1 MSENFKLL
9 LVLVSIAFSILILET
24 LAKKKILS
32 SESARKTLHIFAGVL
47 ISLSPIIF
55 SNFYYPL
62 ISALAASI
70 FSITAVTFNLLPR
83 IDPKSRGTLGTFYFS
98 FSFALLVIFYWDS
111 YRILI
116 SISYLLFVIG
126 DALAS
131 IVGNNSKKK
140 LLLAINS
147 EPKTLQGALAL
158 FVSTFILFTIIWFF
172 LKDQFDLLNLPF
184 ERFVIV
190 NIIVSTVAMI
200 IEILSRKGSDNL
212 FLPLAI
218 SITLFVLLSQPQL
231 IDSFS
236 IGFLFSTTV
245 VFISVRFK
253 LLNIEG
259 GLATFLL
266 ALFIFGLGEWK
277 WTIPILVFFVF
288 SSLLSKVSEKSEKFP
303 QKRKRA
309 KGNVR
314 DMSQVF
320 ANGGIALCTIILN
333 FIFPSE
339 IWYLVYLV
347 SLSVSMTDTW
357 STEIGTWLGK
367 KTYLITTFRQI
378 EKGESGGVSF
388 AGTIGGVIGSIVVI
402 SSGVF
407 FVNLQVS
414 MLILLIVFGTVGSLI
429 DSLMGATIQAKYF
442 CSGCQS
448 TVEIETH
455 CNTAANLTS
464 GISIINNDAVNFVS
478 ALIVSIIFY
487 AVI

>member
-1 MSENFKLL
+1 
-9 LVLVSIAFSILILET
+9 
-24 LAKKKILS
+24 
-32 SESARKTLHIFAGVL
+32 
-47 ISLSPIIF
+47 
-55 SNFYYPL
+55 
-62 ISALAASI
+62 
-70 FSITAVTFNLLPR
+70 
-83 IDPKSRGTLGTFYFS
+83 TFYFS
-98 FSFALLVIFYWDS
+98 FSFALLVIFYWDN

-116 SISYLLFVIG
+116 SISYFLFVIG
-126 DALAS
+126 DVLTS
-131 IVGNNSKKK
+131 IAGNNSKKK
-140 LLLAINS
+140 ILLAINS
-147 EPKTLQGALAL
+147 EPKTLQGALAI
-158 FVSTFILFTIIWFF
+158 FVSTFILFIIIWFF
-172 LKDQFDLLNLPF
+172 LKDQFDSLNLSF
-184 ERFVIV
+184 EKFIIV

-212 FLPLAI
+212 FLPLVVSFI
-218 SITLFVLLSQPQL
+218 LFVLLSQPQH

-236 IGFLFSTTV
+236 IGFLFSSII

-253 LLNIEG
+253 LLNTEG
-259 GLATFLL
+259 GLATFVL

-288 SSLLSKVSEKSEKFP
+288 SSLLSKVSEKSKQYP
-303 QKRKRA
+303 QKRKRT

-320 ANGGIALCTIILN
+320 ANGGLALGTIILN

-347 SLSVSMTDTW
+347 SLSVSTADTW

-367 KTYLITTFRQI
+367 KTCLITTFKQI

-402 SSGVF
+402 SVF

-429 DSLMGATIQAKYF
+429 DSLMGAAIQAKYY
-442 CSGCQS
+442 CRGCHA
-448 TVEIETH
+448 TVEIKAH
-455 CNTAANLTS
+455 CNAAAKLTS
-464 GISIINNDAVNFVS
+464 GSSLINNDAVNFVS